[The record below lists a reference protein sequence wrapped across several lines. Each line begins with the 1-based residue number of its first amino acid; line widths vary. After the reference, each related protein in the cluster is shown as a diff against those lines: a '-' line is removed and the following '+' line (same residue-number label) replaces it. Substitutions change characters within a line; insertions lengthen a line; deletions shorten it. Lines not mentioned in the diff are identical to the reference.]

1 MSFIRYAP
9 NYASRSLFKRKDA
22 ISQVPNLRIFLVAV
36 TKVLGGEGAKQV
48 GEATAL
54 IYTEL
59 IRDRSVPENGALQF
73 HLDKF
78 ILSGLS
84 LYRAL
89 QESGVDQERAVALV
103 DQAFELWAI
112 RARSFL
118 RIPGRLPFY
127 FFFMRLLT
135 RRILTAGFPE
145 EGWKIEWE
153 EVSRERIAFNMA
165 SCYYLD
171 ILNSYGAPEL
181 VPLYCRVD
189 DVVFETFSPYIQWN
203 RTKTL
208 GRGHE
213 CCNFEFS
220 SRGGAKQR
228 CGNLHTKKQ

>member
-1 MSFIRYAP
+1 MFR
-9 NYASRSLFKRKDA
+9 RKDS
-22 ISQVPNLRIFLVAV
+22 ISQVPNLRVFLRAVA
-36 TKVLGGEGAKQV
+36 KELGREASQRV
-48 GEATAL
+48 GEITSS
-54 IYTEL
+54 IYADL
-59 IRDRSVPENGALQF
+59 IRDRDLPENGALQV
-73 HLDKF
+73 HLDNY

-89 QESGVDQERAVALV
+89 QVSGVGQKQALGLV
-103 DQAFELWAI
+103 DRAFETWAV
-112 RARSFL
+112 RARNLL

-135 RRILTAGFPE
+135 RRILSAGFPE

-153 EVSRERIAFNMA
+153 EVSKERIAFNMG

-171 ILNSYGAPEL
+171 QLKFHGAPEL

-189 DVVFETFSPYIQWN
+189 DVVFESFSPFIQWN

-208 GRGHE
+208 GRGND

-220 SRGGAKQR
+220 NRMSHRKHR
-228 CGNLHTKKQ
+228 